1 MSGESA
7 RTGTRGRVV
16 LLTGLLLTV
25 LSHLNTL
32 TFSFVY
38 DDHQIKGARSLDL
51 GALAGSFTQH
61 LWAGVA
67 QYGGYYRPVL
77 KTWVALLYSVFGQ
90 NTVAWHVAA
99 VAMHLL
105 VTWLVYLVVVEV
117 SRDRWLAAVTASVFG
132 IHPVHVE
139 VVAWISGAMSEGLL
153 AALVVGSLLC
163 YLRARRAPRPLAWY
177 AASWMLFAAALLV
190 KETAI
195 VLPLVMAVY
204 EWVRPGEEGASRP
217 RPLNLVALMAPY
229 GTIAVVYVV
238 VRHLVL
244 RNAAGPAMTAPI
256 AGAAS
261 PMLTLPSAAWFY
273 LRQLAWPDRLSI
285 FQPVLRVTE
294 PGPANFWLPL
304 LGVALAAAVLI
315 VIARR
320 SRLGAFAAC
329 FLIAM
334 LLVPLAALYALPKYE
349 IVHDRYLY
357 LPSIGFSILVALA
370 VRRLAPRM
378 ARPGIVLLLAGI
390 AVTIV
395 TATQGNYWTNDLA
408 LYRRATVVAPN
419 NAMAFNLLANE
430 MYKRNQPQ
438 AALELYAQAL
448 RLDPQYWATNFAM
461 GITECELGQ
470 FQDCERHLETASEV
484 DASNSAEFASLADAR
499 MRLGNY
505 AGSEEALR
513 RGIQASPSAPQ
524 LHYQLGLALMR
535 QGKLDEAQQALADEA
550 RVNPTWATIATQR
563 IAEARTM
570 QREGGWQSWRPG
582 PGYP

>member
-1 MSGESA
+1 MSESPRTENRA
-7 RTGTRGRVV
+7 RAV
-16 LLTGLLLTV
+16 LLTGLILTA
-25 LSHLNTL
+25 LAYLNTL

-38 DDHQIKGARSLDL
+38 DDHQMKGARALDL
-51 GALAGSFTQH
+51 RAIAGNFTQH

-77 KTWVALLYSVFGQ
+77 KSWVALLYFVFAQ
-90 NTVAWHVAA
+90 NTVAWHIAA

-117 SRDRWLAAVTASVFG
+117 SLDRWLAAVTAGVFG

-163 YLRARRAPRPLAWY
+163 YLRARRARQPLAWY

-195 VLPLVMAVY
+195 VLPLVMLSY
-204 EWVRPGEEGASRP
+204 EWLRPSEENPTRP
-217 RPLNLVALMAPY
+217 RPLNVAALMAPY
-229 GTIAVVYVV
+229 GAIAAVYVV

-244 RNAAGPAMTAPI
+244 QNAAAPAMPSSSS
-256 AGAAS
+256 AGTSA
-261 PMLTLPSAAWFY
+261 MMTLPAAAWFY
-273 LRQLAWPDRLSI
+273 VRQLAWPDSLSL

-294 PGPANFWLPL
+294 AGLTNFWLPL
-304 LGVALAAAVLI
+304 LGVAIAAAVLI
-315 VIARR
+315 AVARQ
-320 SRLGAFAAC
+320 SRLGAFGAW
-329 FLIAM
+329 FVIAM
-334 LLVPLAALYALPKYE
+334 LLVPLAAVYALPKYE

-357 LPSIGFSILVALA
+357 LPSIGFSILAALA
-370 VRRLAPRM
+370 VRQLASRM

-395 TATQGNYWTNDLA
+395 TASQSNYWANDLA
-408 LYRRATVVAPN
+408 LFRRATAIAPN
-419 NAMAFNLLANE
+419 NAMAFDLLANE
-430 MYKRNQPQ
+430 IYKRNQPQ
-438 AALELYAQAL
+438 AALELYARAL
-448 RLDPQYWATNFAM
+448 SLDPQYWATNFSM

-470 FQDCERHLETASEV
+470 FEDCERHLETASEV

-505 AGSEEALR
+505 AGAEEALR

-524 LHYQLGLALMR
+524 LHYQLGLARMR
-535 QGKLDEAQQALADEA
+535 QGKLDEAQQAFADERRLNPAWTTIANQRIDEA
-550 RVNPTWATIATQR
+550 RTL
-563 IAEARTM
+563 

-582 PGYP
+582 PDYP